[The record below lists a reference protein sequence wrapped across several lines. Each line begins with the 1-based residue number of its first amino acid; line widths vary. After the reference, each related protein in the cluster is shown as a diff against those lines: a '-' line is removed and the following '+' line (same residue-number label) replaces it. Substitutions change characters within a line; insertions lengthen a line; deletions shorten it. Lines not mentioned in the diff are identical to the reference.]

1 MPSIFFYNALC
12 VISDGIDAKV
22 SSLSAPFTRYLSWKA
37 KEDSGV
43 QTDLQVMTKHMFD
56 KRVLLNL
63 IRYCT
68 AFEAEEKKDEK
79 TGLVSISK
87 IKKLQHIISIMQFK
101 RQLIKP

>member
-22 SSLSAPFTRYLSWKA
+22 SSLSAPFTRFLSWKA
-37 KEDSGV
+37 PEETGL
-43 QTDLQVMTKHMFD
+43 QTELQVMTKHMFA
-56 KRVLLNL
+56 KRVLINL

-68 AFEAEEKKDEK
+68 VFEAEEKKDEQ

-87 IKKLQHIISIMQFK
+87 VKA
-101 RQLIKP
+101 